1 MGRPRPSRCRNCW
14 SCSGET
20 VPLSPSPPPRIV
32 KAGSPG
38 TIQNRANTMTVAN
51 SSVGI
56 KSSTR
61 RMAYLPIQRSRLRL
75 VAREW
80 GVGVPP
86 EMFEVLNDL
95 FRTGDMEVLES
106 VVHHASGISPGER
119 HHVALPLL
127 QNFHRLFEY
136 ADT

>member
-1 MGRPRPSRCRNCW
+1 MGRSRPSRCRNCW
-14 SCSGET
+14 SCSSET

-32 KAGSPG
+32 RAGSPG

-61 RMAYLPIQRSRLRL
+61 RLAYCPIPLSRVRL
-75 VAREW
+75 LVGEW

-86 EMFEVLNDL
+86 DMFELLDDL
-95 FRTGDMEVLES
+95 LGARDMEVLQP
-106 VVHHASGISPGER
+106 VVHHASGIAPGER
-119 HHVALPLL
+119 HHVALSLL
-127 QNFHRLFEY
+127 
-136 ADT
+136 

>member
-1 MGRPRPSRCRNCW
+1 GRSRPSICRNCW
-14 SCSGET
+14 SCSSET

-38 TIQNRANTMTVAN
+38 TIQNRANTMIVAN

-56 KSSTR
+56 KSSAR
-61 RMAYLPIQRSRLRL
+61 RIAYWPIQCSRLRL

-86 EMFEVLNDL
+86 EMFEVLDDL
-95 FRTGDMEVLES
+95 LRAGDMEVLKPI
-106 VVHHASGISPGER
+106 VHHASGMAPGER
-119 HHVALPLL
+119 HYLALPLL
-127 QNFHRLFEY
+127 QNFYCLLE
-136 ADT
+136 

>member
-1 MGRPRPSRCRNCW
+1 MGRSRPSLCRNCW
-14 SCSGET
+14 SCSGEI

-56 KSSTR
+56 KSSAR
-61 RMAYLPIQRSRLRL
+61 RMAYWPIQRSRLRL
-75 VAREW
+75 VARRW

-86 EMFEVLNDL
+86 EMFKVFDDL
-95 FRTGDMEVLES
+95 LGTGDMEVLQP
-106 VVHHASGISPGER
+106 VVHHATGIAPGER
-119 HHVALPLL
+119 HHVALP
-127 QNFHRLFEY
+127 
-136 ADT
+136 

>member
-1 MGRPRPSRCRNCW
+1 MGLLRPSLCRKCW
-14 SCSGET
+14 SCSGDT

-61 RMAYLPIQRSRLRL
+61 RMAYFPIPLSRVRL
-75 VAREW
+75 VARER

-86 EMFEVLNDL
+86 DMFELLDNL
-95 FRTGDMEVLES
+95 LGAGDKEVLEP

-127 QNFHRLFEY
+127 QNFYRLFE
-136 ADT
+136 

>member
-1 MGRPRPSRCRNCW
+1 MGRSRPSVCRKRW

-32 KAGSPG
+32 MAGSPG
-38 TIQNRANTMTVAN
+38 TIQNRANTMTVVK

-61 RMAYLPIQRSRLRL
+61 RMAYCPIQRSHVQLL
-75 VAREW
+75 VGEL

-86 EMFEVLNDL
+86 DMLKLFHDLFGTGDTEVLQA
-95 FRTGDMEVLES
+95 
-106 VVHHASGISPGER
+106 VVHHA
-119 HHVALPLL
+119 
-127 QNFHRLFEY
+127 
-136 ADT
+136 

>member
-1 MGRPRPSRCRNCW
+1 MGLSRPSLCRNCW

-38 TIQNRANTMTVAN
+38 TIQNRVNTMTVAN

-61 RMAYLPIQRSRLRL
+61 RMAYLPMQRSRLRL
-75 VAREW
+75 VVREW

-86 EMFEVLNDL
+86 DMFKVLDDL
-95 FRTGDMEVLES
+95 LGAGNMEVLQP
-106 VVHHASGISPGER
+106 VVHHAAGISPGEW
-119 HHVALPLL
+119 HHMALPLL
-127 QNFHRLFEY
+127 QNFHCLFE
-136 ADT
+136 